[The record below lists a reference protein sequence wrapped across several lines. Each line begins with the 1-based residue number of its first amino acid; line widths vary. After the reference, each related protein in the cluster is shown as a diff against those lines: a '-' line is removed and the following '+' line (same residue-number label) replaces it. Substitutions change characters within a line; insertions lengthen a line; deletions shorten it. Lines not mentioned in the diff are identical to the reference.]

1 MSGNRGSWYLLTG
14 GVIGI
19 LLGLLIS
26 LVLLPVEYTDTEPYS
41 LREKDRAIYREMIAQ
56 AYLVEGDTPRALARL
71 ALLKDPNPA
80 NALVEQAQSMLAQGG
95 DEAKARSLAL
105 LAAAINQ
112 PSVNITPLPVILPTF
127 TATAPIPTETTATPT
142 VILAT
147 RTPMATI
154 TPRPTFTPQPTQG
167 APFTLVK
174 QSEVCDPDLKEPL
187 IQVFVVDA
195 SEIPVPG
202 VKIEISQPNSGV
214 ESFYTGLYPEISRG
228 YADYSMLPGMTYNL
242 RVGEAGQLVLNLSIP
257 ACKDDSGT
265 SYPGSIRLDFKQPD

>member
-1 MSGNRGSWYLLTG
+1 MTGNRGSWYLLTG

-26 LVLLPVEYTDTEPYS
+26 LLLLPVEYTDTEPHS

-80 NALVEQAQSMLAQGG
+80 NALVEQAQTLLAEGG

-112 PSVNITPLPVILPTF
+112 PSVNITPLPVIIP
-127 TATAPIPTETTATPT
+127 TATATTSATMATSATPT

-174 QSEVCDPDLKEPL
+174 QSEVCDPDLTEPL

-195 SEIPVPG
+195 ADNPVPG
-202 VKIEISQPNSGV
+202 IRIEISQPNGGA
-214 ESFYTGLYPEISRG
+214 ESFYTGLYPEISPG

-242 RVGEAGQLVLNLSIP
+242 RAGEAGQLVLNLSIP
-257 ACKDDSGT
+257 ACKDDKGT